1 MEEVKKL
8 SKEYPA
14 NVGRKI
20 VEVIDFEEAETEKL
34 ELIKRHFGLKHN
46 KEAIKALIAEKCDD
60 IKLTEEKQRKRQIEE
75 ARTMEYLEKGEYYC
89 PM

>member
-1 MEEVKKL
+1 M
-8 SKEYPA
+8 SKAYSA

-20 VEVIDFEEAETEKL
+20 VEVIDFEGDETEKL
-34 ELIKRHFGLKHN
+34 ELIKRYFGLKHN

-60 IKLTEEKQRKRQIEE
+60 IKLTDEKQRKRQIEE
-75 ARTMEYLEKGEYYC
+75 ARTMDYLEKSEYKC

>member
-1 MEEVKKL
+1 M
-8 SKEYPA
+8 SKAYST
-14 NVGRKI
+14 NMGRKI
-20 VEVIDFEEAETEKL
+20 VEVIDFEGAEAEKL
-34 ELIKRHFGLKHN
+34 ELIKRHFGLKRN

-75 ARTMEYLEKGEYYC
+75 TRTMDYLEKSEYKC